1 MTDSLLQARQL
12 MAEALNDDVANIGQ
26 DTAIAGLEGW
36 DSLAFMRFIVALEE
50 YLGREIDPEELIAID
65 TIAAVAALIDRY
77 QQEIPLKSVSRP
89 DSYSI
94 ENLVAAYRSEMIVLP
109 DKRVRRLCEKHIGQ
123 NLDAIYRDLTALR
136 QKTDDYFY
144 DIKDRVEKG
153 DFKVTEGERSKLAQY
168 PVKCC
173 LEISRHILHLLSKE
187 PVPDDFVGVRALR
200 EYCREGGSLI
210 RVWGALRGV
219 YFQNAIQA
227 GSFYIDV
234 ANDTV
239 DVTKD
244 KVEIL
249 PLRESGFR
257 NIETYQEF
265 TDVAEDY
272 WHCKI
277 VPNRFFPNLAP
288 FVPMIAF
295 ADNGEVHISS
305 QNAFMFP
312 MNLDKNFELARDFI
326 FESGHRAEEIET
338 YRAVLENMMA
348 DRNGANESDLLYF
361 NAESNDKELEGSFA
375 STRAAGSE
383 ELSEIVYNILT
394 MELNLGKSD

>member
-173 LEISRHILHLLSKE
+173 LEISRHILHLL
-187 PVPDDFVGVRALR
+187 
-200 EYCREGGSLI
+200 
-210 RVWGALRGV
+210 
-219 YFQNAIQA
+219 
-227 GSFYIDV
+227 
-234 ANDTV
+234 
-239 DVTKD
+239 
-244 KVEIL
+244 
-249 PLRESGFR
+249 
-257 NIETYQEF
+257 
-265 TDVAEDY
+265 
-272 WHCKI
+272 
-277 VPNRFFPNLAP
+277 
-288 FVPMIAF
+288 
-295 ADNGEVHISS
+295 
-305 QNAFMFP
+305 
-312 MNLDKNFELARDFI
+312 
-326 FESGHRAEEIET
+326 
-338 YRAVLENMMA
+338 
-348 DRNGANESDLLYF
+348 
-361 NAESNDKELEGSFA
+361 
-375 STRAAGSE
+375 
-383 ELSEIVYNILT
+383 
-394 MELNLGKSD
+394 